1 MYHLNSSP
9 DNKYVTMKKVFL
21 TGILI
26 TFLYSMS
33 SGQEMTWPVLNG
45 YKIITKYP
53 VYLPENLWD
62 FINGAADGYNALGF
76 QDLHVAEYK
85 KGKDVI
91 KLEIYRHSDHT
102 MAFGIYA
109 SERSPSYRFINL
121 GAQGYT
127 IDGITNFFTGNYYV
141 KIRTYSKKPGT
152 IQAAESL
159 SLRVAGML
167 GGDTK
172 MPDLL
177 TRFPDGGKK
186 LNEENYIN
194 ESVLGH
200 QFLNKAFKAS
210 YEAGSD
216 NFNIYLMKFNTTQ
229 EAFSTAEK
237 YLALSG
243 IEPDQ
248 SDSGKYVFTDGY
260 NGTIFLSWKEN
271 MIVMISGLAKAQTD
285 IAVKYPSVIVYYNS

>member
-85 KGKDVI
+85 KGKDII

-177 TRFPDGGKK
+177 TRFPDEGKK

-271 MIVMISGLAKAQTD
+271 MIVMISGLAKDQTD
-285 IAVKYPSVIVYYNS
+285 IADKYTSAILY